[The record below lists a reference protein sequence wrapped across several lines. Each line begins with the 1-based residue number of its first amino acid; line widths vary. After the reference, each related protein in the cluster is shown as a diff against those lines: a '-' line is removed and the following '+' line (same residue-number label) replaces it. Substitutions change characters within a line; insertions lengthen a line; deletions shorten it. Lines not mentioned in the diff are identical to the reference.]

1 MFTQFAEDKTQTIAE
16 AFRDIRNGQD
26 PWVALGD
33 FSHDFFGNYPD
44 LDQRIGLVR
53 EPIELPE
60 QPTLELRQWA
70 AFCAASV
77 EYLCCLAGIPVPAW
91 VNTPQYTLA
100 EPFYTSPLAYK
111 PRVRER
117 LEREA
122 TEAFRQRNVFCSERE
137 YANKYE
143 RLTA

>member
-1 MFTQFAEDKTQTIAE
+1 MFTQFAKDEAQTIAS
-16 AFRDIRNGQD
+16 AFRDICEGQD

-44 LDQRIGLVR
+44 QREELVQD
-53 EPIELPE
+53 PVLLPE
-60 QPTLELRQWA
+60 QPTPELQQWA

-77 EYLCCLAGIPVPAW
+77 EYLCGKAGMAPPEW
-91 VNTPQYTLA
+91 VNAPRYILT

-111 PRVRER
+111 RRVRER
-117 LEREA
+117 LEQESP
-122 TEAFRQRNVFCSERE
+122 EAFRKRNVFCSERV